1 MRDGVSVR
9 GRVGA
14 LAEFRT
20 SRWVVPC
27 GALIAFAPIVL
38 VCALQAPMY
47 PMSPDEQMQALYASG
62 RYLASGPNWLMPY
75 SLAPISVPLS
85 CCTACF
91 RSSPGI
97 R

>member
-75 SLAPISVPLS
+75 SLARSASRFP

>member
-27 GALIAFAPIVL
+27 GVLIAFAPIVL
-38 VCALQAPMY
+38 VCVLQAPMY
-47 PMSPDEQMQALYASG
+47 PMSPDE
-62 RYLASGPNWLMPY
+62 
-75 SLAPISVPLS
+75 
-85 CCTACF
+85 
-91 RSSPGI
+91 
-97 R
+97 